1 MEPDNIKKQIEFL
14 KQKKDK
20 KNKYFKNNEIDDII
34 KILNDIM
41 IYINIGNTNYTNS
54 IYDNETIIKEKEKL
68 KKELESMEMEN
79 ISTKI
84 YIEDLQKKM
93 FNLEQKNIKYKKYKK
108 QIKEEI
114 NSINIKLEQLT
125 FSEND
130 IESSDSE

>member
-41 IYINIGNTNYTNS
+41 SYINIGNTNYTNS